1 MYIKNL
7 CFLLFFYIFY
17 EIIFRDL
24 EMHRSPANAS
34 GYGSGVNGTKV
45 PGDNR
50 QRLLSPSNS
59 SSNNNLCNN
68 SNLREASSLSNG
80 LNSNATNANDTS
92 AMQEHFANSAKK
104 VKEKLML
111 DDMHE
116 LLEEPVEEQVRNL
129 FCLKVLLICKANIK
143 QNDEY

>member
-1 MYIKNL
+1 
-7 CFLLFFYIFY
+7 
-17 EIIFRDL
+17 
-24 EMHRSPANAS
+24 MHRSPANGS
-34 GYGSGVNGTKV
+34 GYAGGVNGTKV
-45 PGDNR
+45 LGDNR

-59 SSNNNLCNN
+59 SSNNNLCN
-68 SNLREASSLSNG
+68 SNLREANSLSNG
-80 LNSNATNANDTS
+80 LNSNANNANDTT

-129 FCLKVLLICKANIK
+129 FCSKVLLICKANIK
-143 QNDEY
+143 HVKR

>member
-1 MYIKNL
+1 M
-7 CFLLFFYIFY
+7 FSTLFYTFY
-17 EIIFRDL
+17 EIFRDL

-111 DDMHE
+111 DEMHE
-116 LLEEPVEEQVRNL
+116 LLEEPVEEQVRR
-129 FCLKVLLICKANIK
+129 FKTHFLLLLVKK
-143 QNDEY
+143 TFRSKS